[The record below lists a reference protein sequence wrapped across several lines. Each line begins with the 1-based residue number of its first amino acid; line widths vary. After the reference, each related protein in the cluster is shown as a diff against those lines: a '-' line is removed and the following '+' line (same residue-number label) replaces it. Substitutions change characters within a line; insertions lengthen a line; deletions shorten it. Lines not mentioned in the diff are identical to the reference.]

1 MLTFF
6 FCAFLKLMTG
16 RRDYNVAF
24 QTAQS
29 QDDSRILIMT
39 ADVFTLTS
47 PESRDLLRLELC
59 VQKQHAGPAVGAS
72 L

>member
-1 MLTFF
+1 MTFF
-6 FCAFLKLMTG
+6 FSAFLKVMTG
-16 RRDYNVAF
+16 RRDCNVAF

-39 ADVFTLTS
+39 VDVFTLTS
-47 PESRDLLRLELC
+47 PESRDLLRPELC
-59 VQKQHAGPAVGAS
+59 VQKQHVGPAVGAS